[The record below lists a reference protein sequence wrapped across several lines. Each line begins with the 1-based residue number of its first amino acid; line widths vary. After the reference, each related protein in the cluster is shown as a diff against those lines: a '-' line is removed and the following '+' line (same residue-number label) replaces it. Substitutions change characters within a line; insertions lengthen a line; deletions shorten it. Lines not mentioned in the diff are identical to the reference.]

1 MSPLPGEKV
10 PDATTAPFR
19 RAVAARSAGA
29 SPAPQ
34 APAPTMTRESFADL
48 LFFTRAAV
56 LRDPGL
62 ANARLDGE
70 FAEWGVLRVNGRRSD
85 KGEDDPPL
93 TLGGL
98 LRAWENSD
106 VLRVCPHCL
115 APALF
120 LQGGGG
126 GMLHW
131 VFSCKWHCPFCGRAD
146 ERNSRGI
153 SEGEKYFAPIRAA
166 FRRHRRASAAEPD
179 GLPFAEA
186 LFRLRALRDADLLN
200 PSHPLEKESVA
211 QAPLA
216 LHALL
221 DHPPG
226 WLEAGWRSRRRDAAV
241 RDARIRAELA
251 TLERVAAARDRLPEL
266 LAKQEEACKALAAEL
281 ASLRARPGDPG
292 PKVRLWRGEITH
304 EEYRAIQARK
314 RELVAALRPARLA
327 ADLAAALSRELEAD
341 LGRALSADERRV
353 FLEAVED
360 ASNL

>member
-1 MSPLPGEKV
+1 
-10 PDATTAPFR
+10 
-19 RAVAARSAGA
+19 
-29 SPAPQ
+29 
-34 APAPTMTRESFADL
+34 MTREAFAET

-56 LRDPGL
+56 LRDPAL
-62 ANARLDGE
+62 ANARLAGE
-70 FAEWGVLRVNGRRSD
+70 FAEWGVLRVNGYRSD

-98 LRAWENSD
+98 LRAWEDPD

-146 ERNSRGI
+146 EREIHGI

-166 FRRHRRASAAEPD
+166 FRRHRRVSAAEPD

-186 LFRLRALRDADLLN
+186 LFRLRALRDADLLD
-200 PSHPLEKESVA
+200 PAHPLEKESVA
-211 QAPLA
+211 QVPLA

-226 WLEAGWRSRRRDAAV
+226 WLEAGRRSRRRDAAV

-281 ASLRARPGDPG
+281 AALRAHPGDPG

-304 EEYRAIQARK
+304 EDYRAILARK
-314 RELVAALRPARLA
+314 RELADALRPARLA
-327 ADLAAALSRELEAD
+327 ADRAAALSRELEAE

-360 ASNL
+360 AAPTTTH